1 MTIHLE
7 RRVASLDSIML
18 GCIIYDS
25 NKSICIK
32 PIFHQD
38 VLVELGQITQLVLRL
53 EYFKLFFESVCII
66 IVKQDPKSTLLLL
79 KIHVEYW

>member
-1 MTIHLE
+1 
-7 RRVASLDSIML
+7 ML

-38 VLVELGQITQLVLRL
+38 VLVELGQMTQLVLRW
-53 EYFKLFFESVCII
+53 EYFKLFFKSVCI
-66 IVKQDPKSTLLLL
+66 IVKQDPKSTLLSL